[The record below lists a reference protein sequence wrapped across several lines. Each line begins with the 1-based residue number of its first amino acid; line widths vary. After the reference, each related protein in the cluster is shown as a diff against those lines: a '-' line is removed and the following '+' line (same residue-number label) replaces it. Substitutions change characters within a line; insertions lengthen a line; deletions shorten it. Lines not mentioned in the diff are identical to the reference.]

1 MFISLPSTEV
11 PTMKK
16 QKSLLLRISLSIGGD
31 RDKCINREDIGKTWN
46 TDGVSGIEEM
56 VLKGFF

>member
-31 RDKCINREDIGKTWN
+31 RDKCINREDIGKT
-46 TDGVSGIEEM
+46 
-56 VLKGFF
+56 